1 MGVSN
6 VFLPL
11 LKGTVRSYSS
21 NAPETKQKRT
31 RFGIM
36 TQSLSTSF
44 STVSGPL
51 DRRTGTEM
59 VKLQI
64 SPHTAATQGF

>member
-11 LKGTVRSYSS
+11 LKGTVRSYGT

-36 TQSLSTSF
+36 T
-44 STVSGPL
+44 
-51 DRRTGTEM
+51 
-59 VKLQI
+59 
-64 SPHTAATQGF
+64 